1 MNTFYVLPNV
11 IAKLYLYYPQ
21 SYGKFSFRE
30 INSKRKVE
38 RGAFARA
45 CNKSIRTYTYIY
57 ITKAR
62 ASVGERINKFLS
74 DEAVKYGIKLNSIR
88 GNAD

>member
-1 MNTFYVLPNV
+1 MHPIKAYVY
-11 IAKLYLYYPQ
+11 I
-21 SYGKFSFRE
+21 
-30 INSKRKVE
+30 
-38 RGAFARA
+38 
-45 CNKSIRTYTYIY
+45 YIY